1 MHNTNLSAAGPP
13 QGASAPLGLSPA
25 APDLPAQTG
34 TGRRDAASGG
44 GPSRAVHGV
53 FSKSGEA
60 TSVGAHLLAYG
71 HDTPQKLFR
80 ARCTE
85 WASSPALRHKKKG
98 IWSSASWADYYA
110 AARAVGL
117 ALADMGVQRGQTVA
131 ILSEN
136 RPEWLYA
143 DMGAQ
148 CMGMLCTGIYPTSS
162 PEQVQYILN
171 DAAVRVLFVENQEQY
186 DKVVA
191 VRGQCP
197 ALEHLVITRLRG
209 LRGLA
214 DPMVI
219 DFQALLARGQALA
232 QSRPA
237 QFEQSIDASRPDDVA
252 FLVYTSGTTGAPKG
266 AMVCNR
272 NLVFQISSVQ
282 QYLDLKPL
290 DRTVSFLPLC
300 HIAERM
306 STVYNPL
313 AQGQIVHFPE
323 NAGTVFNDVR
333 EVAPHLI
340 FGPPR
345 FWEKMYSQVTL
356 TMQDAIPAAR
366 RVYAQVLAEG
376 AALAQARLDGT
387 PVTGWRATRYAW
399 MQKLVLSNLRSFL
412 GLQNIKTAMTGAAPV
427 PPDLLRWYM
436 AAGIDLLEAFG
447 MTETCGFCTSM
458 PPQRIKIG
466 SAGVCAKGT
475 EIRLGAD
482 DEVLVRGPNVFA
494 GYWNLPEK
502 TAEAIDADGWLH
514 TGDCGEI
521 DAEGYLRIKD
531 RIKDIIIT
539 SGGKNITPSNIENHI
554 KFSPYISDAV
564 VIGEGRHY
572 LTCLVMIDQDNVA
585 KFAQDRQVPY
595 TDFASMTR
603 AAEVIALIQ
612 AELEQVNTKLARVE
626 QIKDFRI
633 IAQLLS
639 ADDDELTPTMK
650 LKRKVVASKYAAVVA
665 TMYR

>member
-1 MHNTNLSAAGPP
+1 MEV
-13 QGASAPLGLSPA
+13 
-25 APDLPAQTG
+25 
-34 TGRRDAASGG
+34 
-44 GPSRAVHGV
+44 SRAMH
-53 FSKSGEA
+53 A
-60 TSVGAHLLAYG
+60 TASPPIEAYG
-71 HDTPQKLFR
+71 FDTPQKLFR
-80 ARCTE
+80 ARCQQ
-85 WASSPALRHKKKG
+85 WADQPALRHKTKG
-98 IWSSASWADYYA
+98 IWSSTNWHQYFTS
-110 AARAVGL
+110 ARAIGL
-117 ALADMGVQRGQTVA
+117 GLHELGLRPGEA
-131 ILSEN
+131 IAMLSEN
-136 RPEWLYA
+136 RPQWLFA

-148 CMGMLCTGIYPTSS
+148 CMGILSVGIYPTSS
-162 PEQVQYILN
+162 PEQVQYVLN
-171 DAAVRVLFVENQEQY
+171 DAGVRVLFVENQEQY

-191 VRGQCP
+191 VRADCP
-197 ALEHLVITRLRG
+197 TLEHIVITQHKG

-214 DPMVI
+214 DPMVTQFGHFI
-219 DFQALLARGQALA
+219 DRGHALA
-232 QSRPA
+232 QQHPER
-237 QFEQSIDASRPDDVA
+237 FEQAIDARAPDEIA

-266 AMVCNR
+266 AMMSNR
-272 NLVFQISSVQ
+272 NLVFQIGSVS
-282 QYLDLKPL
+282 QYLDLQPL
-290 DRTVSFLPLC
+290 DRTLSFLPLC

-345 FWEKMYSQVTL
+345 FWEKLYSQVTL

-366 RVYAQVLAEG
+366 RVYTQVLAEG

-482 DEVLVRGPNVFA
+482 EEVLVRGPNVFA

-612 AELEQVNTKLARVE
+612 AELEQVNGKLARVE

-650 LKRKVVASKYAAVVA
+650 LKRKVVASKYAELVA

>member
-1 MHNTNLSAAGPP
+1 MADSANPP
-13 QGASAPLGLSPA
+13 LQ
-25 APDLPAQTG
+25 
-34 TGRRDAASGG
+34 
-44 GPSRAVHGV
+44 
-53 FSKSGEA
+53 
-60 TSVGAHLLAYG
+60 AYG
-71 HDTPQKLFR
+71 CDTPQRLFR
-80 ARCTE
+80 ARAQA
-85 WASSPALRHKKKG
+85 WGPQPALRHKQKG
-98 IWSSASWADYYA
+98 IWASTTWADYYA
-110 AARAVGL
+110 RARAIGL
-117 ALADMGVQRGQTVA
+117 ALADLGLGRGDAIA

-148 CMGMLCTGIYPTSS
+148 CMGILSTGIYPTSS
-162 PEQVQYILN
+162 PEQVLYILN
-171 DAAVRVLFVENQEQY
+171 DADVRVLFVENQEQY
-186 DKVVA
+186 DKALA

-197 ALEHLVITRLRG
+197 HLQRIVITHLKG
-209 LRGLA
+209 LRGLQ
-214 DPMVI
+214 DPMVST
-219 DFQALLARGQALA
+219 FEQFLAHGQALA
-232 QSRPA
+232 AQQAA
-237 QFEQSIDASRPDDVA
+237 QFEQAIDAGTPDDIA

-266 AMVCNR
+266 AMVANR
-272 NLVFQISSVQ
+272 NLVFQIGSVS
-282 QYLDLKPL
+282 QYLDLQPL
-290 DRTVSFLPLC
+290 DRTLSFLPLC

-345 FWEKMYSQVTL
+345 FWEKLYSQVTL
-356 TMQDAIPAAR
+356 YMQDAIPAAR

-436 AAGIDLLEAFG
+436 AVGIDLLEAFG

-458 PPQRIKIG
+458 PPERIKIG
-466 SAGVCAKGT
+466 TAGVHARGT

-482 DEVLVRGPNVFA
+482 NEVLVRGPNVFA
-494 GYWNLPEK
+494 GYWRLPEK
-502 TAEAIDADGWLH
+502 TRETIDADGWLH

-521 DAEGYLRIKD
+521 DADGYLAIRD

-539 SGGKNITPSNIENHI
+539 SGGKNITPSNIENHL
-554 KFSPYISDAV
+554 KFSPYVSDAV
-564 VIGEGRHY
+564 VIGDGRNY
-572 LTCLVMIDQDNVA
+572 LTCLIMLDQDTVA

-603 AAEVIALIQ
+603 APEVVSLIQ
-612 AELEQVNTKLARVE
+612 SELEQVNTKLARVE
-626 QIKDFRI
+626 QLKDFRI
-633 IAQLLS
+633 IAQLLT
-639 ADDDELTPTMK
+639 AEDDELTPTMK
-650 LKRKVVASKYAAVVA
+650 LKRKVVATKYADVIA
-665 TMYR
+665 TMYRS